1 MTILRTNIVA
11 LRKAFN
17 NCGQSSFVSSALVDD
32 ILEVFPDK
40 TAPIYITNETVRK
53 KYKRLRV
60 DMCLLVV
67 KMNESEDPEVVQY
80 LVFLFFF

>member
-1 MTILRTNIVA
+1 
-11 LRKAFN
+11 
-17 NCGQSSFVSSALVDD
+17 
-32 ILEVFPDK
+32 LEVFPNK
-40 TAPIYITNETVRK
+40 TAPLYITNETVRK

-80 LVFLFFF
+80 LVIFLFYFKNILFI